1 MNLLKD
7 KRWCGIL
14 LTFPIF
20 FAFIVLTDI
29 TLKLPDRTLCLLI
42 NSLQR
47 LAFGCLTMY
56 LIKRIYSRKIKD
68 IFSFKNIRYA
78 FIMSAGFLLY
88 FIYFVVWF
96 GTGIASVQG
105 LTVGFLISEVILQ
118 QLATGFFEE
127 IFFRNLICEGY
138 RFTKGGFPIKL
149 IYALISAV
157 LFGTVHVLTGW
168 NTYTFLF
175 TGAFGFAMAVIYLQS
190 GNILLPMIFHS
201 LIDIFS
207 HLAGYIRY
215 NSSPMLSFLNSH
227 SLVMVA
233 VMFAVSFILLI
244 SKGRFGPCSSSR
256 EHSKPVRLL
265 TEKAK

>member
-20 FAFIVLTDI
+20 FAFIVLSDI
-29 TLKLPDRTLCLLI
+29 TLKLPHGTLRFLI

-56 LIKRIYSRKIKD
+56 LIKRIYGKKVKD
-68 IFSFKNIRYA
+68 IFSFKNIKYA
-78 FIMSAGFLLY
+78 FIISAEFLLY
-88 FIYFVVWF
+88 FIYYLVTL
-96 GTGIASVQG
+96 GTGVYSVQG
-105 LTVGFLISEVILQ
+105 LTVGLLISHIILM

-127 IFFRNLICEGY
+127 IFFRNLVCEGY

-149 IYALISAV
+149 TYALISAV

-168 NTYTFLF
+168 NTFKFLG
-175 TGAFGFAMAVIYLQS
+175 TGAFGFAMAVVYLQS
-190 GNILLPMIFHS
+190 GNILLPMIFHFV
-201 LIDIFS
+201 LDIFAN
-207 HLAGYIRY
+207 LAGSYIIFN
-215 NSSPMLSFLNSH
+215 NSSLFSFLNSH
-227 SLVMVA
+227 FSVIQA

-244 SKGRFGPCSSSR
+244 SKGRFGPCSSSG
-256 EHSKPVRLL
+256 EDPKHVPVSI
-265 TEKAK
+265 